1 MDYPI
6 RILSDIRGQIVA
18 VVDVEGTEY
27 TVQMNSIGVPTVE
40 RNELIRKL
48 AKKKEEAER
57 AANIQWDMASGKD
70 YSVELKRLI

>member
-18 VVDVEGTEY
+18 VVDVNGTEY
-27 TVQMNSIGVPTVE
+27 TVQMNSIGVPTAE

-48 AKKKEEAER
+48 AKK
-57 AANIQWDMASGKD
+57 
-70 YSVELKRLI
+70 

>member
-27 TVQMNSIGVPTVE
+27 TVQMNSIGVPTAE
-40 RNELIRKL
+40 RNKLIRKK
-48 AKKKEEAER
+48 AVEQ
-57 AANIQWDMASGKD
+57 ANTA
-70 YSVELKRLI
+70 VR

>member
-27 TVQMNSIGVPTVE
+27 TVQMNSIGVPTAE
-40 RNELIRKL
+40 RNKLIRKK
-48 AKKKEEAER
+48 AVEQ
-57 AANIQWDMASGKD
+57 ANKA
-70 YSVELKRLI
+70 VR

>member
-18 VVDVEGTEY
+18 VVDVNGTEH

-40 RNELIRKL
+40 RNKLIRKM
-48 AKKKEEAER
+48 AVEQ
-57 AANIQWDMASGKD
+57 ANKAD
-70 YSVELKRLI
+70 RL

>member
-18 VVDVEGTEY
+18 VVDINGNEY

-40 RNELIRKL
+40 RNKLIRKK
-48 AKKKEEAER
+48 AVEQ
-57 AANIQWDMASGKD
+57 ANKAD
-70 YSVELKRLI
+70 RL

>member
-18 VVDVEGTEY
+18 VVDINGTEY

-40 RNELIRKL
+40 RSKLIRKL
-48 AKKKEEAER
+48 AVEQ
-57 AANIQWDMASGKD
+57 ANKAD
-70 YSVELKRLI
+70 RL

>member
-27 TVQMNSIGVPTVE
+27 TVQMSSIGVPTAE
-40 RNELIRKL
+40 RNKLIRKM
-48 AKKKEEAER
+48 AVEQ
-57 AANIQWDMASGKD
+57 ANTA
-70 YSVELKRLI
+70 VR

>member
-27 TVQMNSIGVPTVE
+27 TVQMNSIGVPTAK
-40 RNELIRKL
+40 RNELIRKM
-48 AKKKEEAER
+48 AVEQ
-57 AANIQWDMASGKD
+57 ANKAD
-70 YSVELKRLI
+70 RL

>member
-27 TVQMNSIGVPTVE
+27 TVQMNSIGVPTAK
-40 RNELIRKL
+40 RNKLIRKM
-48 AKKKEEAER
+48 AVEQ
-57 AANIQWDMASGKD
+57 ANKA
-70 YSVELKRLI
+70 VR

>member
-18 VVDVEGTEY
+18 VVDVNGNEY
-27 TVQMNSIGVPTVE
+27 TVQMNSIGVPTAE

-48 AKKKEEAER
+48 AVEQ
-57 AANIQWDMASGKD
+57 ANKA
-70 YSVELKRLI
+70 VR

>member
-18 VVDVEGTEY
+18 VVDVNGTEY

-40 RNELIRKL
+40 RNKLIRKM
-48 AKKKEEAER
+48 AVEQ
-57 AANIQWDMASGKD
+57 ANKAD
-70 YSVELKRLI
+70 RL